1 MQRRAHTIAGL
12 AAALGLSS
20 ALVSSPLGAALLYE
34 AGALLCLTGAWY
46 FVAKVPDHKRGPWV
60 FVGAALTLW
69 VMGDII
75 WDIYTVSGDPP
86 NVSVADGF
94 YMTGYV
100 VLAIGVLR
108 IVGSR
113 AVGRREALLDGTAF
127 AAAMAVVIWI
137 LLARPQAESGA
148 EAIESVVLAVYPL
161 LDAILLASLLWLLLT
176 PGGDRPMQRATA
188 AAMAAMA
195 VVDVGYAAF
204 AANELDD
211 WLPYVNG
218 FYPLVYGLVVI
229 AIARAAVTADDDGP
243 VVEVLPHLHP
253 GRALLLGTALVLAPA
268 SAAISVSGPNAGD
281 RTFLLVVSSG
291 IALMVL
297 ARFVNEARE
306 RERIHAEA
314 LYLASHDSLTGL
326 TNRRA
331 FLDAVERDVASG
343 SCALLY
349 IDLDGFK
356 WLNDSDGHVAGDDAL
371 VHAARLLRAEVR
383 GNDIVARIG
392 GDEFAICCRDVPGVA
407 HAEEL
412 AERVRASLARIHPSV
427 TASVGVATTSEE
439 IRDARMLLQFAD
451 AAMYRAKR
459 SGGNRT
465 WTATA
470 VQPA

>member
-1 MQRRAHTIAGL
+1 VQRRAHTIAGV
-12 AAALGLSS
+12 AAVLGLSS
-20 ALVSSPLGAALLYE
+20 ALVDSALGAALLYE
-34 AGALLCLTGAWY
+34 AGALLCVVSAWY
-46 FVAKVPDHKRGPWV
+46 FVAQVPSHNRAPWM

-69 VMGDII
+69 VVGDVI
-75 WDIYTVSGDPP
+75 WDVFTVSGDPP
-86 NVSVADGF
+86 SVSIADAF
-94 YMTGYV
+94 YMAGYV
-100 VLAIGVLR
+100 VLAVGVLR

-148 EAIESVVLAVYPL
+148 EAIESVVLAIYPL

-188 AAMAAMA
+188 LAMAAMA

-204 AANELDD
+204 AANALDE
-211 WLPYVNG
+211 WLPVANG
-218 FYPLVYGLVVI
+218 FYPLAYGLVVV
-229 AIARAAVTADDDGP
+229 ATARAAAMGDEGP

-331 FLDAVERDVASG
+331 FLDAVERDVANRT
-343 SCALLY
+343 CALLY

-356 WLNDSDGHVAGDDAL
+356 WLNDSAGHVAGDDAL

-383 GNDIVARIG
+383 GNDIVARLG
-392 GDEFAICCRDVPGVA
+392 GDEFAICCRDVSGVA
-407 HAEEL
+407 QAEEL
-412 AERVRASLARIHPSV
+412 AERVRSSLARIHPSM
-427 TASVGVATTSEE
+427 TASVGVATSTEE
-439 IRDARMLLQFAD
+439 IRDARMLLQQAD

-465 WTATA
+465 WTA
-470 VQPA
+470 QPA